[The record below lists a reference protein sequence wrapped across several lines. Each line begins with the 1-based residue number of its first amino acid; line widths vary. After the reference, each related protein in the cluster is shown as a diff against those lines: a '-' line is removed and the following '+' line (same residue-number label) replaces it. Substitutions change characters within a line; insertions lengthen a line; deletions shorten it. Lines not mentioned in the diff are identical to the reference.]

1 MTTPNG
7 LPAISCKELRQVQ
20 SMTEPHLILDVREPA
35 EFEAGHIEGSMPIPV
50 NDLETN
56 LPSLARSRDEMVVV
70 VGEEG
75 EKAAETHRH
84 LQNAGFTN
92 VRFLLG
98 GFDEW
103 CKPAAPDVSD
113 VLEELKEEQEIR
125 EDKPERH
132 EEEVDSEND
141 NQPLL

>member
-7 LPAISCKELRQVQ
+7 LPAITCKELRQVQ

-35 EFEAGHIEGSMPIPV
+35 EFEAGHIDGSMHIPV
-50 NDLETN
+50 NELETN

-75 EKAAETHRH
+75 EKALETHQH
-84 LQNAGFTN
+84 LKNAGFTR

-103 CKPAAPDVSD
+103 CKPAEPDVSD
-113 VLEELKEEQEIR
+113 VIQELEEQKEIL
-125 EDKPERH
+125 EDRPEH